1 VSNHNQEIEIVA
13 NALHKCWSVEGRTDY
28 SLGEIFYAV
37 CRYSPWAKKLF
48 IGENYGVLKNVVDEM
63 LQSQNK
69 LTKMIEQN
77 GSYRLEIYI

>member
-1 VSNHNQEIEIVA
+1 MNYNKEIEIVA
-13 NALHKCWSVEGRTDY
+13 NSLHKCWSVEGRTEY

-48 IGENYGVLKNVVDEM
+48 IGGNYGVLKNVVDEM
-63 LQSQNK
+63 LQSHNK
-69 LTKMIEQN
+69 LTKMIESD